1 MNDKVQATHLARRA
15 VVYLR
20 QSTLK
25 QVHEHRESTARQYA
39 LRERALELGW
49 SAGLIDTIDEDLGQS
64 GTSISERTGFQR
76 LAEQVA
82 HGCVGAIFALEV
94 SRLARSS
101 ADWHRLLDL
110 CGLADVLIADEQA
123 VYTPRDYNDRLLLGL
138 KGTMSE
144 AEQYWMRLRLQGGKL
159 SKARRGALHLTAPTG
174 YEWDQTTSR
183 LRLDPD
189 EQVQRAVHLLFERF
203 RLDGSA
209 CAVQRYLASNGLM
222 MPVRDPRTQQVR
234 WGPANYSHI
243 LNMLRNPAYAGTY
256 VYGRH
261 ERRAALVEGEVK
273 RQHTTRVAQEA
284 WKVCLHNHHP
294 AYISWEEYMAN
305 QKKLEANAANF
316 CQPHQRGAAREGSA
330 LLQGLALCGR
340 CGTRMSVRYH
350 GTPFRAHYE
359 CCRRK
364 RDDQDTWRCWK
375 IRAEP
380 IDRAVAQLFLETVQP
395 PEIELSLAVAREV
408 EHQAHEIEQQWKL
421 RLERALYEARLA
433 ERRYKVVDPEMRVV
447 ARTLEREWNEKLSEL
462 EQLENEYQEARRL
475 KKVDLTDK
483 DRALVLAL
491 AKDLSR
497 VWNAKSTT
505 NAERKNLLRILIREV
520 ILSPCGD
527 ERRARSIRIQVVWRT
542 GAVSDFTAAAH
553 PPNPWT
559 TPEESVQI
567 IRDLFSHGRSD
578 AEIVAELARRGLRS
592 GTHRPWNKS
601 AVRAVRNR
609 LGMRHWTLSRQGRR
623 RLKRLSD
630 GSGSTSGV
638 TPAGPLM

>member
-25 QVHEHRESTARQYA
+25 QVHEHRESTARQYS

-82 HGCVGAIFALEV
+82 HGRVGAIFALEV

-159 SKARRGALHLTAPTG
+159 SKARRGDLHLTAPTG
-174 YEWDQTTSR
+174 YEWDETTSR

-209 CAVQRYLASNGLM
+209 CAVLRYLASNGLM
-222 MPVRDPRTQQVR
+222 MPARDPRTQQVR
-234 WGPANYSHI
+234 WGPANYSQI

-261 ERRAALVEGEVK
+261 ERRTALVEGEVK

-284 WKVCLHNHHP
+284 WKVCLPNHHP

-305 QKKLEANAANF
+305 QKKLQANAANF
-316 CQPHQRGAAREGSA
+316 CLPHQRGAAREGSA

-340 CGTRMSVRYH
+340 CGTRMSVRYQ

-408 EHQAHEIEQQWKL
+408 EHQAHEVEQQWKL

-462 EQLENEYQEARRL
+462 ERLENEYQDARRL
-475 KKVDLTDK
+475 KKVDLTDE

-527 ERRARSIRIQVVWRT
+527 ERRARSIRIQVVWLT
-542 GAVSDFTAAAH
+542 GAVSDFTVAAR

-559 TPEESVQI
+559 TPEESIQI
-567 IRDLFSHGRSD
+567 IRDLFSQGRSD
-578 AEIVAELARRGLRS
+578 AEIVAELTRRGLHT
-592 GTHRPWNKS
+592 GTHRPWNRS

-609 LGMRHWTLSRQGRR
+609 LGMRRWILRRQGRR

-630 GSGSTSGV
+630 GSGTTSGI
-638 TPAGPLM
+638 TPAGPPM

>member
-82 HGCVGAIFALEV
+82 HGRVGAIFALEV

-159 SKARRGALHLTAPTG
+159 SKARRGDLHLTAPTG
-174 YEWDQTTSR
+174 YEWDETTSR

-209 CAVQRYLASNGLM
+209 CAVLRYLASNGLM
-222 MPVRDPRTQQVR
+222 MPARDPRTQQVR
-234 WGPANYSHI
+234 WGPANYSQI

-261 ERRAALVEGEVK
+261 ERRTALVEGEVK

-284 WKVCLHNHHP
+284 WKVCLPNHHP

-305 QKKLEANAANF
+305 QKKLQANAANF
-316 CQPHQRGAAREGSA
+316 CLPHQRGAAREGSA

-340 CGTRMSVRYH
+340 CGTRMSVRYQ

-408 EHQAHEIEQQWKL
+408 EHQAHEVEQQWKL

-462 EQLENEYQEARRL
+462 ERLENEYQDARRL
-475 KKVDLTDK
+475 KKVDLTDE

-527 ERRARSIRIQVVWRT
+527 ERRARSIRIQVVWLT
-542 GAVSDFTAAAH
+542 GAVSDFTVAAR

-559 TPEESVQI
+559 TPEESIQI
-567 IRDLFSHGRSD
+567 IRDLFSQGRSD
-578 AEIVAELARRGLRS
+578 AEIVAELTRRGLHT
-592 GTHRPWNKS
+592 GTHHPWNRS

-609 LGMRHWTLSRQGRR
+609 LGMRRWTLRRQGRR

-630 GSGSTSGV
+630 GSGTTSGI
-638 TPAGPLM
+638 TPAGPPM